1 MNVLLNQVGAAVQQV
16 KAKYPDPA
24 AVGSRV
30 SNEVIVAHQN
40 TQVIAWR
47 AQADYMAQ
55 LAQQN
60 TQAGATDVAGAL
72 TEWAVAVNARS
83 VEQEHRM
90 NSPEFQE
97 WLTGRQEWLAE
108 CETV

>member
-1 MNVLLNQVGAAVQQV
+1 MNALLTQVGAAVQQV
-16 KAKYPDPA
+16 KAKYPAPA
-24 AVGSRV
+24 AVDSRV
-30 SNEVIVAHQN
+30 SNEVIVALQKS
-40 TQVIAWR
+40 QVIAWR

-60 TQAGATDVAGAL
+60 TQAGATDVARAL
-72 TEWAVAVNARS
+72 AEWAVAVKARA
-83 VEQEHRM
+83 VKQERHL

-108 CETV
+108 CETE